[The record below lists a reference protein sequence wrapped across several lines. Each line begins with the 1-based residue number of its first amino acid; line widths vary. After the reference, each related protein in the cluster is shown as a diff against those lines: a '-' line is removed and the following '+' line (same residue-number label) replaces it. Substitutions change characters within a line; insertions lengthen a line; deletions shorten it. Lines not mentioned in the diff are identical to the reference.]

1 MRGIRNGI
9 FDVGCPR
16 RHGAFAVKILF
27 PDIPP
32 CNGPDIPPCN
42 GISGFGGNSGFV
54 GKKRATSID
63 GYDPFLSTKCVPIV
77 SEIFGVKMDIIAT
90 ISYMRTRLGVL
101 IILHL
106 RLAYLRT
113 TRT

>member
-1 MRGIRNGI
+1 MGRLPLRFYFLIYPLATVLIKNL
-9 FDVGCPR
+9 
-16 RHGAFAVKILF
+16 A
-27 PDIPP
+27 
-32 CNGPDIPPCN
+32 
-42 GISGFGGNSGFV
+42 FGGNSGFV
-54 GKKRATSID
+54 GKKGPH

-101 IILHL
+101 VILHL

>member
-1 MRGIRNGI
+1 MGRLPLRFYFLIYPLATVLIKNL
-9 FDVGCPR
+9 
-16 RHGAFAVKILF
+16 A
-27 PDIPP
+27 
-32 CNGPDIPPCN
+32 
-42 GISGFGGNSGFV
+42 FGGNSGFV
-54 GKKRATSID
+54 GKKGQH

>member
-1 MRGIRNGI
+1 MGRLPLRFYFLMYPLATVLIKNL
-9 FDVGCPR
+9 
-16 RHGAFAVKILF
+16 A
-27 PDIPP
+27 
-32 CNGPDIPPCN
+32 
-42 GISGFGGNSGFV
+42 FGGNSGFV

>member
-32 CNGPDIPPCN
+32 CNGLIKN
-42 GISGFGGNSGFV
+42 LAFGGNSGFV

-77 SEIFGVKMDIIAT
+77 SEIFGVKMDIIVT

>member
-32 CNGPDIPPCN
+32 CNGLIKN
-42 GISGFGGNSGFV
+42 LAFGGNSGFV
-54 GKKRATSID
+54 GKKGPH